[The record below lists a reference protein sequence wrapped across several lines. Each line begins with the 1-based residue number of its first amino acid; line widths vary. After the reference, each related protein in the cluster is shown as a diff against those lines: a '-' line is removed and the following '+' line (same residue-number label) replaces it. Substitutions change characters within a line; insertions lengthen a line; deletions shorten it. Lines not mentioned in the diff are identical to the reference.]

1 MAPGLNPRR
10 EKWEG
15 ARDAAS
21 GKISGAAPKAAI
33 SALRAKR
40 HRRADCRLSAISW
53 RAARS
58 PTTDLGRWTKLIR
71 FLGCLLRCS
80 FLLTLC
86 LFFLLGLPHSVS
98 LGALKAVVG
107 SCA

>member
-15 ARDAAS
+15 VRAAAS

-40 HRRADCRLSAISW
+40 HRRVDCRLSAISC

-58 PTTDLGRWTKLIR
+58 PTTDLGRSVDQVDPLPR
-71 FLGCLLRCS
+71 CLLRRS

-98 LGALKAVVG
+98 LGALK
-107 SCA
+107 